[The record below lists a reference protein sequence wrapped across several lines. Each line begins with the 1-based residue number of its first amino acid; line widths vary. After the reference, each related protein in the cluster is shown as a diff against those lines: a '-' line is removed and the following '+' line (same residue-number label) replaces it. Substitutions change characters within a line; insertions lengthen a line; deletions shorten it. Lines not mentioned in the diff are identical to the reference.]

1 MVAAEVV
8 EQPVAVASA
17 LVAVLSPYFQMLAE
31 HVHVF
36 ANLTLALAS
45 VVVAGNKYPLAK
57 AAFAAVALAL
67 ASVLAL
73 APGPA

>member
-8 EQPVAVASA
+8 EQPVAVALA

-36 ANLTLALAS
+36 ANLALAS

-67 ASVLAL
+67 ASEQAL
-73 APGPA
+73 GPA